1 MGPRERNGRLGAG
14 KDGKSGGGRGDQSF
28 VPLCVTPV
36 LGLIKSEGTLDIVQS
51 GFGLPTCLAHTVFKC
66 LN

>member
-1 MGPRERNGRLGAG
+1 MMERGAPPRPA
-14 KDGKSGGGRGDQSF
+14 
-28 VPLCVTPV
+28 VTPV
-36 LGLIKSEGTLDIVQS
+36 LRSVQSEETSDIVQS